1 MNITKENIDELNATL
16 KIKLEKEDYEEKV
29 NNVLKDYKK
38 KAKIDGF
45 RPGKVPMG
53 LVKKMYGKTV
63 LAEEIN
69 KILSESL
76 TKHIID
82 EKLNILGEPL
92 PSIKEQA
99 PIDWDN
105 QTEFEF
111 AFDIAL
117 SPEFELNLSKRDK
130 VTFYDIEVGDDL
142 IDKTIESHTKFYG
155 TSEKVD
161 VVEDNEILKGDMVQL
176 DKEGKVLEGGIT
188 KEDAIISLQVMKDEK
203 IKKSFVGANVS
214 QIITFNIKKAYPNA
228 TEISSMLGI
237 SKEEAEKLD
246 SDFQFTIKEITKFVS
261 GEVNQELFD
270 KIYGAGNVKSLEE
283 FRAKIKEEIKKD
295 FDEQSN
301 YKLLIDVKDKLVKKT
316 KLALPDEF
324 LKRWLLLSN
333 KELTQEMLDKDYDNF
348 QKDLQ
353 WQLIKDKIVKG
364 HEIKV
369 TDEEI
374 LEEAKKVTMQ
384 QFRQY
389 GMRNLPEEQL
399 ENYSKSILEKPEDKR
414 KIADSRLE
422 KNIIE
427 FIKETIKVE
436 NKEMTFDEF
445 NKLFAN

>member
-1 MNITKENIDELNATL
+1 MNITKESIDELNATL
-16 KIKLEKEDYEEKV
+16 KIKLEKKDYEEKV
-29 NNVLKDYKK
+29 NNVLKDYRK

-45 RPGKVPMG
+45 RPGMVPMG
-53 LVKKMYGKTV
+53 LVKKMYGKAV

-69 KILSESL
+69 KILSENL

-130 VTFYDIEVGDDL
+130 VTYYDIDVAQDL
-142 IDKTIESHTKFYG
+142 IDKTIESHTKFFSK
-155 TSEKVD
+155 SEN
-161 VVEDNEILKGDMVQL
+161 VELVEENEMLKGDIVQL
-176 DKEGKVLEGGIT
+176 DKDGKVLEGGIS
-188 KEDAIISLQVMKDEK
+188 KEDTLLSLQVMKDEK
-203 IKKSFVGANVS
+203 IKKTFVGANVN
-214 QIITFNIKKAYPNA
+214 QVMTFNIKKAYPSA
-228 TEISSMLGI
+228 AEISGMLNI

-246 SDFQFTIKEITKFVS
+246 SDFQFTIKEITKS
-261 GEVNQELFD
+261 INAEVNQELFN
-270 KIYGAGNVKSLEE
+270 KVYGEGSVKSVDE
-283 FRAKIKEEIKKD
+283 FRTKIKEEIKKD

-301 YKLLIDVKDKLVKKT
+301 YKLLIDVKDKLVKKI

-333 KELTQEMLDKDYDNF
+333 KELTQELLDKDYDNF

-369 TDEEI
+369 TEEDI
-374 LEEAKKVTMQ
+374 LEEAKKITLQ

-389 GMRNLPEEQL
+389 GMRNMPDEEL
-399 ENYSKSILEKPEDKR
+399 ETYAKHFLEKPEDKR
-414 KIADSRLE
+414 RITDSKMESKIT
-422 KNIIE
+422 E
-427 FIKETIKVE
+427 FVKETIKIE
-436 NKEMTFDEF
+436 NKELTFDEF

>member
-1 MNITKENIDELNATL
+1 MNITKESIDELNATL
-16 KIKLEKEDYEEKV
+16 KIKLEKEDYEAKV
-29 NNVLKDYKK
+29 NNVLKDYRK

-45 RPGKVPMG
+45 RPGMVPMG
-53 LVKKMYGKTV
+53 LVQKMYGKTV

-69 KILSESL
+69 KILSENL

-130 VTFYDIEVGDDL
+130 VIFYDIDVADDL
-142 IDKTIESHTKFYG
+142 IDKTIDSHTKQFG
-155 TSEKVD
+155 TTEKVD
-161 VVEDNEILKGDMVQL
+161 LVEENEILKGDIAQV
-176 DKEGKVLEGGIT
+176 DKDGKILEGGIS
-188 KEDAIISLQVMKDEK
+188 KEDIMISLEVMKDDK
-203 IKKSFVGANVS
+203 IKKSFVGANVN
-214 QIITFNIKKAYPNA
+214 QLITFNLKKAYPND
-228 TEISSMLGI
+228 TEISSMLSI

-246 SDFQFTIKEITKFVS
+246 SDFQFTIKEITKFGS
-261 GEVNQELFD
+261 CEVNQELFD
-270 KIYGAGNVKSLEE
+270 KIYGEGKVKSVEE
-283 FRAKIKEEIKKD
+283 FRTKIKEEIKKD

-301 YKLLIDVKDKLVKKT
+301 YKLLIDVKAKLIKKT

-333 KELTQEMLDKDYDNF
+333 KELTKEILDKDYENF

-353 WQLIKDKIVKG
+353 WQLIKEKIIKG
-364 HEIKV
+364 QELKV

-374 LEEAKKVTMQ
+374 LEEAKKVTLQ

-389 GMRNLPEEQL
+389 GMRNIPEEQL
-399 ENYSKSILEKPEDKR
+399 ETYAKSIIEKPEDKR
-414 KIADSRLE
+414 KVVDSKLE
-422 KNIIE
+422 KKIIE
-427 FIKETIKVE
+427 FVKETIKLE

>member
-45 RPGKVPMG
+45 RPGMVPMG

-69 KILSESL
+69 KILSENL

-130 VTFYDIEVGDDL
+130 VTFYDIDVADDL
-142 IDKTIESHTKFYG
+142 IDKTIDSHTKFFG
-155 TSEKVD
+155 NSET
-161 VVEDNEILKGDMVQL
+161 VEIVEENEMLKGDMVQL
-176 DKEGKVLEGGIT
+176 DKDGKVLEGGIS
-188 KEDAIISLQVMKDEK
+188 KEDVMLSLEVMKDDK
-203 IKKSFVGANVS
+203 IKKTFVGANVS
-214 QIITFNIKKAYPNA
+214 QIMTFNLKKAYPNA
-228 TEISSMLGI
+228 TEISAMLNI
-237 SKEEAEKLD
+237 AKEEAEKLD
-246 SDFQFTIKEITKFVS
+246 SDFQFTIKEITKFIS
-261 GEVNQELFD
+261 SEINQKLFD
-270 KIYGAGNVKSLEE
+270 KVYGEGNVKSVDE
-283 FRAKIKEEIKKD
+283 FRTKIKEEIKKD

-301 YKLLIDVKDKLVKKT
+301 YKLLIDVKDKLVKKI
-316 KLALPDEF
+316 KLSLPDEF

-333 KELTQEMLDKDYDNF
+333 KELTKEMLDKDYENF

-369 TDEEI
+369 TEEDI
-374 LEEAKKVTMQ
+374 LEEAKKVTLQ

-389 GMRNLPEEQL
+389 GMRNIPEEQL
-399 ENYSKSILEKPEDKR
+399 ETYAKTVLEKPEDKR
-414 KIADSRLE
+414 KVADSKLE

-427 FIKETIKVE
+427 FVKETIKVD
-436 NKEMTFDEF
+436 NKELTFDEF